1 VTRAAA
7 LIAIVLVAGV
17 AAVVLWPQ
25 PGAFRAWLVEVRDGD
40 DEWGWEL
47 LDAEARAEYG
57 NDRAVYIADVATA
70 DWASLDLGPATEV
83 WSKDGFV
90 RIEAELRSDPATVP
104 VFLLERL
111 GSEPTRIG
119 GRSRVADSVAVA
131 CRAAGGCATPRSPTR
146 AVHHRRGH
154 KPSRVAVD
162 RMLEP

>member
-104 VFLLERL
+104 VFLLER
-111 GSEPTRIG
+111 RIVHGVCEGRQPVGIGAYEDRRPFQSGGFGGGGLSGG
-119 GRSRVADSVAVA
+119 GRM
-131 CRAAGGCATPRSPTR
+131 CNAAFTDAGRPSPE
-146 AVHHRRGH
+146 G
-154 KPSRVAVD
+154 P
-162 RMLEP
+162 